1 MAAELFPSLSDFKP
15 YVGGRINKSIEMA
28 SLEATIYETARRH
41 ITPWLTPT
49 LYNTLVAGV
58 AASNL
63 SIDNQALLPYVR
75 RPLAI
80 LTMYEWSKVGGIEVG
95 ESGFQRIETD
105 KVKTAYRYQ
114 VRSYQDDAREKGYD
128 ALETMLRY
136 LEDNKSTFSTWA
148 SSDEGLAHRT
158 PILNYAS
165 DFRTLALPECDRYT
179 YECIRPIIGE
189 VELFAVQKLL
199 PSAFWSGFISRHI
212 AGTLTTAE
220 KVLRKYMRQS
230 IAHRAIEDA
239 VRQRWVRIDG
249 GRIAIHEDFGDQRNT
264 NLTMPSTTGGNLFA
278 IHATWSDR
286 WNAVWVD
293 YIKSNPDDFPTVFD
307 EASDGTNT
315 DTDAW
320 HINTTDEQTEADAAT
335 VTEKSKPILRL

>member
-1 MAAELFPSLSDFKP
+1 MAAELFPTFNDFKT
-15 YVGGRINKSIEMA
+15 YVGGRINKSIELA
-28 SLEATIYETARRH
+28 SLESTIYETARRH
-41 ITPWLTPT
+41 ITPWLT
-49 LYNTLVAGV
+49 
-58 AASNL
+58 
-63 SIDNQALLPYVR
+63 QALYDKLVVGSGLSTAETNLIPYVK

-80 LTMYEWSKVGGIEVG
+80 LTMYEWSKVASVEVG
-95 ESGFQRIETD
+95 ESGIHRIESESR
-105 KVKTAYRYQ
+105 KSAYRYQ
-114 VRSYQDDAREKGYD
+114 ERAYQDDAREKGYD
-128 ALETMLRY
+128 ALEGMLRY
-136 LEDNKSTFSTWA
+136 LDTNKTDLSSWA
-148 SSDEGLAHRT
+148 SSDEGLTHRT
-158 PILNYAS
+158 PLLNYAS

-220 KVLRKYMRQS
+220 KALRKYMRQA
-230 IAHRAIEDA
+230 IAHRAIEEA
-239 VRQRWVRIDG
+239 VRQRWIRIDG
-249 GRIAIHEDFGDQRNT
+249 GRIAIHEDYGDQRNT
-264 NLTMPSTTGGNLFA
+264 NLTMPSTTGGSLFS
-278 IHATWSDR
+278 IHAIWSDR